1 MGGARWQEPG
11 EENQLKS
18 IMLENDMTNIL
29 YVKKSRQVVVALE
42 ADAGGSL

>member
-1 MGGARWQEPG
+1 MWEGKGVHETWKQKGAVGGARWQEPG

-29 YVKKSRQVVVALE
+29 YVK
-42 ADAGGSL
+42 